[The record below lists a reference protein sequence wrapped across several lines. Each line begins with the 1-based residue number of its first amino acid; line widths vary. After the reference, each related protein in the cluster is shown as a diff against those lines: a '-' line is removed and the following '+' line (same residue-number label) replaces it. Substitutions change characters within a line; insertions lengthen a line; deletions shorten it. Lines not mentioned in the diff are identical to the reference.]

1 MVQKVCLTVLYL
13 LTGICVLKGQNT
25 VTLLYDSAVKSFE
38 NRKYDQAFLH
48 IEKALSLHKN
58 QDSLYADFLALLGD
72 IAYETGDKKQA
83 EIYRDQELALRI
95 TIQGENHPKYTVC
108 LSNLAG
114 LYGELNQF
122 ADAESLFK
130 QSILIQEKYFGKKY
144 PNYALDLNNLAEL
157 YVRMDKLPEAEELHK
172 QSLELHKEIFGTQHP
187 DYALSLHN
195 LGILYQKL
203 GNIPLAISCL
213 EEATQIRL
221 SKLGENHPETASSV
235 NSLAAAYHAN
245 EQYKE
250 AEQMYNYVLL
260 IREKLNGKKHP
271 EYNIVLNNLAILHK
285 DLGNYAYAESLFK
298 ECISFRKNYLP
309 NGAKHPLYANSLR
322 GMAQLYEAQGKY
334 QVADSLYFQVYT
346 IRAEALGE
354 KHIEYGTSLRD
365 IANIK
370 FLKGEVKE
378 AENYYE
384 EAITHILGRI
394 EYLFPSLSEKEKSRL
409 YQFNLKP
416 TLERFISFAM
426 VYGGYIPSQKIK
438 CETFNPAISE
448 ILYNN
453 QLETK
458 SLLLQATNKVR
469 KNILNSKDTMLV
481 KMYKEW
487 QNEKEQ
493 IARYYN
499 MSANQRNKLKI
510 NLDSAVLK
518 ADELEKQL
526 CKKSNLF
533 AQKMEQTKV
542 SWKQVQEK
550 LKTDE
555 VAIEIVRFQWYEGG
569 DNLSDSVKYI
579 ALLLYKGLKYP
590 KVVILPEGNALEKG
604 IFTFY
609 KRSMKSKF
617 EDTLSYHY
625 FWKKIAESLPKNTK
639 RIYFSADGVYYQI
652 NPNTLFNPQT
662 GKYLID
668 KYEFVFLSSTK
679 ALVIKEN
686 QIIKEHKTPKNI
698 SIFAYPDY
706 AYLDGRKNPPQKAE
720 FVPLPGTLQE
730 LQKIQQLFST
740 SKWQIDTFT
749 QTRAAEQWVK
759 KINNPTILHIA
770 THGNYDKK
778 QVEILQKPQILLAGA
793 DYATSAEL
801 IPTQSGENGILTAY
815 EAINLN
821 LDKTELVVLSACETG
836 VGDISSGEGVY
847 GLQRSMQIAGAK
859 AVVISLWKVNDEATQ
874 TLMTYFYNF
883 YLKNKNYRKS
893 LYQAQ
898 LVVRKQFA
906 HPYFWG
912 AFVLLE

>member
-1 MVQKVCLTVLYL
+1 MAKKIYL
-13 LTGICVLKGQNT
+13 LTLCFFISLFVLKGQNT
-25 VTLLYDSAVKSFE
+25 IQLYDSAAKAFDS
-38 NRKYDQAFLH
+38 RKYEQAFLY
-48 IEKALSLHKN
+48 IEKALSAYNK

-72 IAYETGDKKQA
+72 IAYETGDKKQT
-83 EIYRDQELALRI
+83 EIYREQELVLRI
-95 TIQGENHPKYTVC
+95 TIQGENHPKYSIC

-114 LYGELNQF
+114 LYGEMNRF

-157 YVRMDKLPEAEELHK
+157 YVHMDKLPEAEELHQ
-172 QSLELHKEIFGTQHP
+172 QSLALHKEIFGTQHP

-195 LGILYQKL
+195 IGILYQKL
-203 GNIPLAISCL
+203 GNIPQAIACL

-235 NSLAAAYHAN
+235 NSLAVAYHAN
-245 EQYKE
+245 EQFKE
-250 AEQMYNYVLL
+250 AEQMYNYVLI

-271 EYNIVLNNLAILHK
+271 EYNVVLNNLAILHK
-285 DLGNYAYAESLFK
+285 DLSNYALSESLFK

-322 GMAQLYEAQGKY
+322 GLAQLYETQGKY
-334 QVADSLYFQVYT
+334 NTADSLYFIVYS
-346 IRAEALGE
+346 IRAEVLGE

-365 IANIK
+365 IANVK
-370 FLKGEVKE
+370 FLKGELNE

-384 EAITHILGRI
+384 EAVAHILGRI

-416 TLERFISFAM
+416 TLERFVSFAM
-426 VYGGYIPSQKIK
+426 IYGGYVPSTRIK
-438 CETFNPAISE
+438 SQTFNPAISE

-469 KNILNSKDTMLV
+469 KSILNSKDSTLI
-481 KMYKEW
+481 KMYQEW
-487 QNEKEQ
+487 QHEKEQ
-493 IARYYN
+493 IAKYYN

-510 NLDSAVLK
+510 NLDSAILK
-518 ADELEKQL
+518 ANEIEKQL
-526 CKKSNLF
+526 CKKSQLF
-533 AQKMEQTKV
+533 SQKMEQTKV

-550 LKTDE
+550 LKNGE
-555 VAIEIVRFQWYEGG
+555 VAVEIVRFQWYEGG

-579 ALLLYKGLKYP
+579 ALLLYKDLKYP
-590 KVVILPEGNALEKG
+590 KVVVLPSGNMLEKEV
-604 IFTFY
+604 FTFY

-625 FWKKIAESLPKNTK
+625 FWKDIENNLPQNTK
-639 RIYFSADGVYYQI
+639 RVYFSADGVYYQI
-652 NPNTLFNPQT
+652 SLATLLNPKTN
-662 GKYLID
+662 KYLID
-668 KYEFVFLSSTK
+668 NYELVFLSSTK
-679 ALVIKEN
+679 VLVNKEN
-686 QIIKEHKTPKNI
+686 ENVISTESKKSI

-720 FVPLPGTLQE
+720 FSPLPGTLQE
-730 LQKIQQLFST
+730 LQKIQQLFVST
-740 SKWQIDTFT
+740 RWQTDTFT

-759 KINNPTILHIA
+759 KVNNPTILHIA

-778 QVEILQKPQILLAGA
+778 QVEVLQKPQILLAGA
-793 DYATSAEL
+793 DYATASEL
-801 IPTQSGENGILTAY
+801 VPTESGENGVLTAY
-815 EAINLN
+815 EAMNLN

-859 AVVISLWKVNDEATQ
+859 AVIISLWKVNDEATQ
-874 TLMTYFYNF
+874 SLMGYFYKF
-883 YLKNKNYRKS
+883 YLKTKNHRKS
-893 LYQAQ
+893 LYLAQ
-898 LVVRKQFA
+898 LAVRKEFP

-912 AFVLLE
+912 AFVILE